1 MKREVRVYNMIIPLW
16 LLWLFPPLFPWGLPV
31 ILLGNLAID
40 TAVLS
45 LALKAMKRTDREQL
59 MEHL

>member
-45 LALKAMKRTDREQL
+45 LALKAMKRTDR
-59 MEHL
+59 